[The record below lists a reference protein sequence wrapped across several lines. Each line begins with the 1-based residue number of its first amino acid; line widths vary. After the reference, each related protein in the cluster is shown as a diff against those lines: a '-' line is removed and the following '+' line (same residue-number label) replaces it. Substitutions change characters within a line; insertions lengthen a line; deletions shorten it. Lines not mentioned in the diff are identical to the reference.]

1 MFGVGLSELA
11 VLIIVGLVVFGPDR
25 LPEYARSA
33 GRTLRKIRE
42 FSDNARDEIRSELG
56 PEFANFEFEDLDPR
70 KVVRKQLT
78 AAWDDDDRDREAV
91 PRGLRPLKAG
101 QRPPFDDEAT

>member
-11 VLIIVGLVVFGPDR
+11 VLLIVGLIVFGPDR
-25 LPEYARSA
+25 LPEYARTA
-33 GRTLRKIRE
+33 GRTLRRIRE

-78 AAWDDDDRDREAV
+78 AAWDDDRDAEAV

>member
-11 VLIIVGLVVFGPDR
+11 VLLIVGLIVFGPDR
-25 LPEYARSA
+25 LPEYARTA

-42 FSDNARDEIRSELG
+42 FSDNARNEIRSELG

-78 AAWDDDDRDREAV
+78 AAWDDDRDAEAV

>member
-1 MFGVGLSELA
+1 MA
-11 VLIIVGLVVFGPDR
+11 VLLVVGLVVFGPDR
-25 LPEYARSA
+25 LPEYARTA
-33 GRTLRKIRE
+33 GRTLRRIRE

-70 KVVRKQLT
+70 KVVRKQLS

-91 PRGLRPLKAG
+91 PRGMRPLKAG